1 MTKRE
6 YLEKLARGL
15 RPLPKEERRRQ
26 LDYYEEMLSDRM
38 DEGLDEADAVAA
50 MDPPE
55 TVIDRVLRE
64 YVASGRPLRRHHVG
78 LWIGLGVVLMFVLLT
93 AAVLLVNYAD
103 RQSGSTWQFPIFQQ
117 AAGDSA
123 STSASASLD
132 LPYHAEYTVP
142 AEGITELDLSWTSG
156 DVTVQPWSGDSIR
169 LEEDSEVELTE
180 DYRLLYTVEGGELKV
195 RFDGQPNRNVTWR
208 KILIVW
214 LPEALAESLAKL
226 DAATVSAEVTVL
238 DLTAAELDIE
248 TVSGGVYARGGFGE
262 LDFSTVSGDMTLE
275 TNETFRLDAETTSG
289 SAYLS
294 GTFGELDFSTVSGDM
309 TLETN
314 ETFRLDAETTSG
326 SVCLRLPD
334 TMGLTLDFAS
344 TSGEIRSQRMDHP
357 FAGKKGRLTLG
368 DGASFADVST
378 TSGCLF
384 FD

>member
-142 AEGITELDLSWTSG
+142 ADGITGLDLSWTSG
-156 DVTVQPWSGDSIR
+156 DVTVQSWSGDSIR

-208 KILIVW
+208 KVLLVW
-214 LPEALAESLAKL
+214 LPEALAQSLAKL

-289 SAYLS
+289 SACLS

-368 DGASFADVST
+368 DGASFAEIST

>member
-78 LWIGLGVVLMFVLLT
+78 LWIGLGVALMFVLLT

-132 LPYHAEYTVP
+132 LSYHAEYTVP
-142 AEGITELDLSWTSG
+142 ADGVTGLDLSWTSG
-156 DVTVQPWSGDSIR
+156 DVTVQSWSGDSIR

-208 KILIVW
+208 KVLLVW
-214 LPEALAESLAKL
+214 LPEALAQSLAKL

-289 SAYLS
+289 S
-294 GTFGELDFSTVSGDM
+294 
-309 TLETN
+309 
-314 ETFRLDAETTSG
+314 
-326 SVCLRLPD
+326 VCLRLPD

-344 TSGEIRSQRMDHP
+344 TSGEIRSQKMDHP

-368 DGASFADVST
+368 DGASFAEIST

>member
-38 DEGLDEADAVAA
+38 DEGLNEADAVAA

-64 YVASGRPLRRHHVG
+64 YVASGRSLRRHHVG

-103 RQSGSTWQFPIFQQ
+103 RQSGSTWQFPIFQENTGGVGNVSGGNS
-117 AAGDSA
+117 AA

-142 AEGITELDLSWTSG
+142 ADGVTELDLSWTSG

-195 RFDGQPNRNVTWR
+195 RFDGQPNRDVTWR

-214 LPEALAESLAKL
+214 LPEALAQSLAKL

-248 TVSGGVYARGGFGE
+248 TVSGGVYARGSFPQA
-262 LDFSTVSGDMTLE
+262 DVS
-275 TNETFRLDAETTSG
+275 TTSG
-289 SAYLS
+289 SACLS

-326 SVCLRLPD
+326 SVCLRLSED
-334 TMGLTLDFAS
+334 MGLSLDFDS
-344 TSGEIRSQRMDHP
+344 VSGEIRSEKDHP
-357 FAGKKGRLTLG
+357 FTGKKGHLTLG
-368 DGASFADVST
+368 DGASAADVST

-384 FD
+384 FE

>member
-78 LWIGLGVVLMFVLLT
+78 LWIGLGVALMFVLLT

-142 AEGITELDLSWTSG
+142 ADGITGLDLSWTSG

-180 DYRLLYTVEGGELKV
+180 DYRLLYTVEGGELKL

-344 TSGEIRSQRMDHP
+344 TSGEIRSQKMDHP

-368 DGASFADVST
+368 DGASFAEIST

>member
-123 STSASASLD
+123 STSASASGDTLYPCMAREAAISAISGGKAVCAT
-132 LPYHAEYTVP
+132 LTPMPT
-142 AEGITELDLSWTSG
+142 TSHSA
-156 DVTVQPWSGDSIR
+156 PPSGR
-169 LEEDSEVELTE
+169 REDS
-180 DYRLLYTVEGGELKV
+180 V
-195 RFDGQPNRNVTWR
+195 RMP
-208 KILIVW
+208 
-214 LPEALAESLAKL
+214 
-226 DAATVSAEVTVL
+226 
-238 DLTAAELDIE
+238 
-248 TVSGGVYARGGFGE
+248 
-262 LDFSTVSGDMTLE
+262 
-275 TNETFRLDAETTSG
+275 
-289 SAYLS
+289 
-294 GTFGELDFSTVSGDM
+294 
-309 TLETN
+309 
-314 ETFRLDAETTSG
+314 
-326 SVCLRLPD
+326 
-334 TMGLTLDFAS
+334 
-344 TSGEIRSQRMDHP
+344 H
-357 FAGKKGRLTLG
+357 
-368 DGASFADVST
+368 SFFPSST
-378 TSGCLF
+378 TSLHHLMPHTAPQTCWMARHTATAASGVTVSSCPAGQPRHRTDRYSPPSGDRNERPRRPF
-384 FD
+384 PAV

>member
-38 DEGLDEADAVAA
+38 DEGLNEADAVAA

-64 YVASGRPLRRHHVG
+64 YVASGRSLRRHHVG

-142 AEGITELDLSWTSG
+142 ADGITGLDLSWTSG

-289 SAYLS
+289 S
-294 GTFGELDFSTVSGDM
+294 
-309 TLETN
+309 
-314 ETFRLDAETTSG
+314 
-326 SVCLRLPD
+326 VCLRLPED
-334 TMGLTLDFAS
+334 MGLSLDFDS
-344 TSGEIRSQRMDHP
+344 VSGEIRSEKDHP
-357 FAGKKGRLTLG
+357 FTGKKGHLTLG
-368 DGASFADVST
+368 DGASAADVST

-384 FD
+384 FE

>member
-208 KILIVW
+208 KVLLVW
-214 LPEALAESLAKL
+214 LPEALAQSLAKL

-368 DGASFADVST
+368 DGASFAEIST

>member
-64 YVASGRPLRRHHVG
+64 YVASGRPLQRHHVG

-117 AAGDSA
+117 DAGDSA
-123 STSASASLD
+123 STSTSASLD
-132 LPYHAEYTVP
+132 LSYHAEYTVP
-142 AEGITELDLSWTSG
+142 ADGVTGLDLSWTSG

-195 RFDGQPNRNVTWR
+195 RFDGQPNRDVTWR
-208 KILIVW
+208 KVLLVW
-214 LPEALAESLAKL
+214 LPEALAQSLAKL

-248 TVSGGVYARGGFGE
+248 TVSGGVYARGG
-262 LDFSTVSGDMTLE
+262 
-275 TNETFRLDAETTSG
+275 
-289 SAYLS
+289 
-294 GTFGELDFSTVSGDM
+294 FGELDFSTVSGDM

-368 DGASFADVST
+368 DGASFAEIST

>member
-38 DEGLDEADAVAA
+38 DEGLNEADAVAA

-64 YVASGRPLRRHHVG
+64 YVASGRSLRRHHVG

-103 RQSGSTWQFPIFQQ
+103 RQSGSTWQFPIFQENTGGVGNVSGGNS
-117 AAGDSA
+117 AA

-142 AEGITELDLSWTSG
+142 ADGVTELDLSWTSG

-195 RFDGQPNRNVTWR
+195 RFDGQPNRDVTWR

-214 LPEALAESLAKL
+214 LPEALAQSLAKL

-248 TVSGGVYARGGFGE
+248 TVSGGVYARGSFPQA
-262 LDFSTVSGDMTLE
+262 DVS
-275 TNETFRLDAETTSG
+275 TTSG
-289 SAYLS
+289 SACLS

-368 DGASFADVST
+368 DGASFAEIST

>member
-156 DVTVQPWSGDSIR
+156 DVTVQSWSGDSIR

-208 KILIVW
+208 KVLLVW
-214 LPEALAESLAKL
+214 LPEALAQSLAKL

-248 TVSGGVYARGGFGE
+248 TVSGGVYARGGFPQA
-262 LDFSTVSGDMTLE
+262 DVS
-275 TNETFRLDAETTSG
+275 TTSG

-344 TSGEIRSQRMDHP
+344 TSGEIRSQKMDHP

-368 DGASFADVST
+368 DGASFADITT

>member
-78 LWIGLGVVLMFVLLT
+78 LWIGLGVALMFVLLT

-142 AEGITELDLSWTSG
+142 ADGVTGLDLSWTSG
-156 DVTVQPWSGDSIR
+156 DVTVQSWSGDSIR

-208 KILIVW
+208 KVLLVW
-214 LPEALAESLAKL
+214 LPEALAQSLAKL

-248 TVSGGVYARGGFGE
+248 TVSGGVYARGG
-262 LDFSTVSGDMTLE
+262 
-275 TNETFRLDAETTSG
+275 
-289 SAYLS
+289 
-294 GTFGELDFSTVSGDM
+294 FGELDFSTVSGDM

-368 DGASFADVST
+368 DGASFAEIST

>member
-103 RQSGSTWQFPIFQQ
+103 RQSGSTWQFPTFQQ

-208 KILIVW
+208 KVLLVW
-214 LPEALAESLAKL
+214 LPEALAQSLAKL

-368 DGASFADVST
+368 DGASFAEIST

>member
-26 LDYYEEMLSDRM
+26 LDYYEEMLSDRL

-55 TVIDRVLRE
+55 TVIDRVLRD
-64 YVASGRPLRRHHVG
+64 YTASGRPLRRHHVG
-78 LWIGLGVVLMFVLLT
+78 LWIGLGAALMVGLLT
-93 AAVLLVNYAD
+93 AAVLLVGRMD
-103 RQSGSTWQFPIFQQ
+103 RESGSTWQFPIFQQ

-132 LPYHAEYTVP
+132 LSYHAEYTVP
-142 AEGITELDLSWTSG
+142 ADGVTGLDLSWTSG
-156 DVTVQPWSGDSIR
+156 DVTVQSWSGDSIR

-214 LPEALAESLAKL
+214 LPEALAQSLAKL
-226 DAATVSAEVTVL
+226 DAATVSAHVTVL

-248 TVSGGVYARGGFGE
+248 TVSGGVYARGG
-262 LDFSTVSGDMTLE
+262 
-275 TNETFRLDAETTSG
+275 
-289 SAYLS
+289 
-294 GTFGELDFSTVSGDM
+294 FGELDFSTVSGDM

-357 FAGKKGRLTLG
+357 FAGGKGHLVLG
-368 DGASFADVST
+368 DGASAADVST

>member
-78 LWIGLGVVLMFVLLT
+78 LWIGLGVALMFVLLT

-142 AEGITELDLSWTSG
+142 ADGITGLDLSWTSG

-289 SAYLS
+289 S
-294 GTFGELDFSTVSGDM
+294 
-309 TLETN
+309 
-314 ETFRLDAETTSG
+314 
-326 SVCLRLPD
+326 VCLRLPD

-368 DGASFADVST
+368 DGASFAEIST

>member
-142 AEGITELDLSWTSG
+142 ADGITGLDLSWTSG
-156 DVTVQPWSGDSIR
+156 DVTVQSWSGDSIR

-208 KILIVW
+208 KVLLVW
-214 LPEALAESLAKL
+214 LPEALAQSLAKL

-248 TVSGGVYARGGFGE
+248 TVSGGVYARGG
-262 LDFSTVSGDMTLE
+262 
-275 TNETFRLDAETTSG
+275 
-289 SAYLS
+289 
-294 GTFGELDFSTVSGDM
+294 FGELDFSTVSGDM

-368 DGASFADVST
+368 DGASFAEIST

>member
-26 LDYYEEMLSDRM
+26 LDYYEEMLSDRL

-117 AAGDSA
+117 DAGDSA

-132 LPYHAEYTVP
+132 LSYHAEYTVP
-142 AEGITELDLSWTSG
+142 ADGVTGLDLSWTSG
-156 DVTVQPWSGDSIR
+156 DVTVQSWSGDSIR

-289 SAYLS
+289 S
-294 GTFGELDFSTVSGDM
+294 
-309 TLETN
+309 
-314 ETFRLDAETTSG
+314 
-326 SVCLRLPD
+326 VCLRLPED
-334 TMGLTLDFAS
+334 MGLTLDFAS
-344 TSGEIRSQRMDHP
+344 TSGDIRARDQDHP

-368 DGASFADVST
+368 DGASFADITT

>member
-26 LDYYEEMLSDRM
+26 LDYYEEMLSDRL

-55 TVIDRVLRE
+55 TVIDRVLRD
-64 YVASGRPLRRHHVG
+64 YTASGRPLRRHHVG
-78 LWIGLGVVLMFVLLT
+78 LWIGLGAALMVGLLT
-93 AAVLLVNYAD
+93 AAVLLVGRMD
-103 RQSGSTWQFPIFQQ
+103 RESGSTWQFPIFQQ

-132 LPYHAEYTVP
+132 RSYHAEYTVP
-142 AEGITELDLSWTSG
+142 ADGVTGLDLSWTSG
-156 DVTVQPWSGDSIR
+156 DVTVQPWNGDSIL

-180 DYRLLYTVEGGELKV
+180 DYRLLYTVEDGELKL
-195 RFDGQPNRNVTWR
+195 RFDGQPSRDVTWR
-208 KILIVW
+208 KVLTVR
-214 LPEALAESLAKL
+214 LPEALAQSLAEL
-226 DAATVSAEVTVL
+226 DFSTVSAHVTVL

-248 TVSGGVYARGGFGE
+248 TVSGGVYARGGFPQT
-262 LDFSTVSGDMTLE
+262 DVS
-275 TNETFRLDAETTSG
+275 TTSG

-309 TLETN
+309 TLETD

-326 SVCLRLPD
+326 SVCLRLPED
-334 TMGLTLDFAS
+334 MGLTLDFAS
-344 TSGEIRSQRMDHP
+344 TSGDIRAKGQDHP
-357 FAGKKGRLTLG
+357 FAGKKGHLTLG
-368 DGASFADVST
+368 DGASFADITT

>member
-78 LWIGLGVVLMFVLLT
+78 LWIGLGVALMFVLLT

-142 AEGITELDLSWTSG
+142 ADGITGLDLSWTSG

-208 KILIVW
+208 KVLLVW
-214 LPEALAESLAKL
+214 LPEALAQSLAKL

-248 TVSGGVYARGGFGE
+248 TVSGGVYARGG
-262 LDFSTVSGDMTLE
+262 
-275 TNETFRLDAETTSG
+275 
-289 SAYLS
+289 
-294 GTFGELDFSTVSGDM
+294 FGELDFSTVSGDM

-368 DGASFADVST
+368 DGASFAEIST

>member
-289 SAYLS
+289 S
-294 GTFGELDFSTVSGDM
+294 
-309 TLETN
+309 
-314 ETFRLDAETTSG
+314 
-326 SVCLRLPD
+326 VCLRLPD

-344 TSGEIRSQRMDHP
+344 TSGEIRSQKMDHP

-368 DGASFADVST
+368 DGASFAEIST

>member
-142 AEGITELDLSWTSG
+142 ADGITGLDLSWTSG

-208 KILIVW
+208 KVLLVW
-214 LPEALAESLAKL
+214 LPEALAQSLAKL

-357 FAGKKGRLTLG
+357 FAGGKGHLVLG
-368 DGASFADVST
+368 DGASAADVST

>member
-78 LWIGLGVVLMFVLLT
+78 LWIGLGVALMFVLLT

-208 KILIVW
+208 KVLLVW
-214 LPEALAESLAKL
+214 LPEALAQSLAKL

-289 SAYLS
+289 S
-294 GTFGELDFSTVSGDM
+294 
-309 TLETN
+309 
-314 ETFRLDAETTSG
+314 
-326 SVCLRLPD
+326 VCLRLPED
-334 TMGLTLDFAS
+334 MGLTLDFDS
-344 TSGEIRSQRMDHP
+344 VSGEIRSQRMDHP
-357 FAGKKGRLTLG
+357 FAGGKGHLVLG
-368 DGASFADVST
+368 DGASAADVST

>member
-26 LDYYEEMLSDRM
+26 LDYYEEMLSDRV

-55 TVIDRVLRE
+55 TVIDRVLRD
-64 YVASGRPLRRHHVG
+64 YTASGRPLRRHHVG
-78 LWIGLGVVLMFVLLT
+78 LWIGLGAALMVALLT
-93 AAVLLVNYAD
+93 AAVLLVGRMD
-103 RQSGSTWQFPIFQQ
+103 RASGSSWQFPIFQQ
-117 AAGDSA
+117 TAGDSA

-142 AEGITELDLSWTSG
+142 ADGVTGLDLSWTSG
-156 DVTVQPWSGDSIR
+156 DVTVQPWNGDSIL

-180 DYRLLYTVEGGELKV
+180 DYRLLYTVEDGELKV
-195 RFDGQPNRNVTWR
+195 RFDGQPSRNVTWR
-208 KILIVW
+208 KVLIVW
-214 LPEALAESLAKL
+214 LPETLAQSLAEL
-226 DAATVSAEVTVL
+226 DAESVSAEVTVL

-248 TVSGGVYARGGFGE
+248 TVSGGVYARGSFPQA
-262 LDFSTVSGDMTLE
+262 DVS
-275 TNETFRLDAETTSG
+275 TTSG
-289 SAYLS
+289 CASLS

-314 ETFRLDAETTSG
+314 KTFRLDAETTSG
-326 SVCLRLPD
+326 SVCLRLPED
-334 TMGLTLDFAS
+334 MGLTLDFDS
-344 TSGEIRSQRMDHP
+344 TSGEIRSEKDHP
-357 FAGKKGRLTLG
+357 FAGKKGHLTLG
-368 DGASFADVST
+368 DGTSSAEIST
-378 TSGCLF
+378 TSGCLY

>member
-38 DEGLDEADAVAA
+38 DEGLNEADAVAA

-64 YVASGRPLRRHHVG
+64 YVASGRSLRRHHVG

-368 DGASFADVST
+368 DGASFAEIST

>member
-142 AEGITELDLSWTSG
+142 ADGITGLDLSWTSG

-195 RFDGQPNRNVTWR
+195 RFDGQPNRDVTWR
-208 KILIVW
+208 KVLLVW
-214 LPEALAESLAKL
+214 LPEALAQSLAKL
-226 DAATVSAEVTVL
+226 DAATVSAHVTVL

-248 TVSGGVYARGGFGE
+248 TVSGGVYARGG
-262 LDFSTVSGDMTLE
+262 
-275 TNETFRLDAETTSG
+275 
-289 SAYLS
+289 
-294 GTFGELDFSTVSGDM
+294 FGELDFSTVSGDM

-368 DGASFADVST
+368 DGASFAEIST

>member
-117 AAGDSA
+117 DAGDSA

-132 LPYHAEYTVP
+132 LSYHAEYTVP
-142 AEGITELDLSWTSG
+142 ADGVTGLDLSWTSG

-195 RFDGQPNRNVTWR
+195 RFDGQPNRDVTWR

-289 SAYLS
+289 S
-294 GTFGELDFSTVSGDM
+294 
-309 TLETN
+309 
-314 ETFRLDAETTSG
+314 
-326 SVCLRLPD
+326 VCLRLPD

-368 DGASFADVST
+368 DGVSFAEIST

>member
-38 DEGLDEADAVAA
+38 DEGLNEADAVAA

-64 YVASGRPLRRHHVG
+64 YVASGRSLRRHHVG

-142 AEGITELDLSWTSG
+142 ADGVTGLDLSWTSG

-289 SAYLS
+289 S
-294 GTFGELDFSTVSGDM
+294 
-309 TLETN
+309 
-314 ETFRLDAETTSG
+314 
-326 SVCLRLPD
+326 VCLRLPED
-334 TMGLTLDFAS
+334 MGLTLDFAS
-344 TSGEIRSQRMDHP
+344 TSGDIRAKDQDHP

-368 DGASFADVST
+368 DGASFADITT

>member
-26 LDYYEEMLSDRM
+26 LDYYEEMLSDRL

-55 TVIDRVLRE
+55 TVIDRVLRD
-64 YVASGRPLRRHHVG
+64 YTASGRPLRRHHVG
-78 LWIGLGVVLMFVLLT
+78 LWIGLGVVLMFALLT

-103 RQSGSTWQFPIFQQ
+103 RQSGSTWQFPIFQENTGGVGNVSGGNS
-117 AAGDSA
+117 AA

-142 AEGITELDLSWTSG
+142 ADGITELDLSWTSG

-180 DYRLLYTVEGGELKV
+180 DCRLLYTVEDGELKL
-195 RFDGQPNRNVTWR
+195 RFDGQPSRDVTWR
-208 KILIVW
+208 KVLTVR
-214 LPEALAESLAKL
+214 LPEALAQSLAEL
-226 DAATVSAEVTVL
+226 DAATVSAHVTVL

-248 TVSGGVYARGGFGE
+248 TVSGGVYARGGFPQT
-262 LDFSTVSGDMTLE
+262 DVS
-275 TNETFRLDAETTSG
+275 TTSG

-326 SVCLRLPD
+326 SVCLRLPED
-334 TMGLTLDFAS
+334 MGLTLDFAS
-344 TSGEIRSQRMDHP
+344 TSGDIRAKDQDHP

-368 DGASFADVST
+368 DGASFADITT

>member
-78 LWIGLGVVLMFVLLT
+78 LWIGLGVALMFVLLT

-226 DAATVSAEVTVL
+226 DAATVSAHVTVL

-289 SAYLS
+289 S
-294 GTFGELDFSTVSGDM
+294 
-309 TLETN
+309 
-314 ETFRLDAETTSG
+314 
-326 SVCLRLPD
+326 VCLRLPD

-344 TSGEIRSQRMDHP
+344 TSGDIRAKDQDHP

-368 DGASFADVST
+368 DGASFAEIST

>member
-26 LDYYEEMLSDRM
+26 LDYYEEMLSDRL

-55 TVIDRVLRE
+55 TVIDRVLRD
-64 YVASGRPLRRHHVG
+64 YTASGRPLRRHSAAF
-78 LWIGLGVVLMFVLLT
+78 WIVLGVALMVGLLT
-93 AAVLLVNYAD
+93 AAVLLVGRMD
-103 RQSGSTWQFPIFQQ
+103 RESGSTWQFPIFQENTGG
-117 AAGDSA
+117 AGNVSGGNSAA
-123 STSASASLD
+123 STSASADLD

-142 AEGITELDLSWTSG
+142 ADGVTGLDLSWTRG
-156 DVTVQPWSGDSIR
+156 DVTVQPWNGDSIL

-180 DYRLLYTVEGGELKV
+180 DYRLLYTVEDGELKL
-195 RFDGQPNRNVTWR
+195 RFDGQPSRDVTWR
-208 KILIVW
+208 KVLTVW
-214 LPEALAESLAKL
+214 LPEALAQSLAEL
-226 DAATVSAEVTVL
+226 DAATVSAHVTVL

-248 TVSGGVYARGGFGE
+248 TVSGGVYARGGFPQT
-262 LDFSTVSGDMTLE
+262 DVS
-275 TNETFRLDAETTSG
+275 TTSG

-326 SVCLRLPD
+326 SVCLRLPED
-334 TMGLTLDFAS
+334 MGLTLDFAS
-344 TSGEIRSQRMDHP
+344 TSGDIRARDQDHP

-368 DGASFADVST
+368 DGASFADITT

>member
-226 DAATVSAEVTVL
+226 DAATVSAHVTVL

-248 TVSGGVYARGGFGE
+248 TVSGGVYARGG
-262 LDFSTVSGDMTLE
+262 
-275 TNETFRLDAETTSG
+275 
-289 SAYLS
+289 
-294 GTFGELDFSTVSGDM
+294 FGELDFSTVSGDM

-368 DGASFADVST
+368 DGASFAEIST

>member
-78 LWIGLGVVLMFVLLT
+78 LWIGLGVVLMFALLT
-93 AAVLLVNYAD
+93 AAVLLVNYTD
-103 RQSGSTWQFPIFQQ
+103 HQSGSTWQFPIFQENTGGAGHVSGGSP
-117 AAGDSA
+117 AASA
-123 STSASASLD
+123 ASGSASAD
-132 LPYHAEYTVP
+132 LNLPCHAEYTVP
-142 AEGITELDLSWTSG
+142 ADGVTELDLSWTSG
-156 DVTVQPWSGDSIR
+156 DVTVQPWNGDSIR

-195 RFDGQPNRNVTWR
+195 RFDGQPNRDVTWR
-208 KILIVW
+208 KVLTVW

-226 DAATVSAEVTVL
+226 DAETVSAEVNVL
-238 DLTAAELDIE
+238 DLTAAELDIG
-248 TVSGGVYARGGFGE
+248 TVSGGVYARGSFPQT
-262 LDFSTVSGDMTLE
+262 DVS
-275 TNETFRLDAETTSG
+275 TTSG
-289 SAYLS
+289 SVYLS

-314 ETFRLDAETTSG
+314 ETFRLDAGTTSG

-334 TMGLTLDFAS
+334 TMGLTLDFDS
-344 TSGEIRSQRMDHP
+344 VSGEIRSQKMDHP
-357 FAGKKGRLTLG
+357 FAGKEGHLTLG
-368 DGASFADVST
+368 DGASFAEIST
-378 TSGCLF
+378 TSGCLY

>member
-142 AEGITELDLSWTSG
+142 ADGITGLDLSWTSG
-156 DVTVQPWSGDSIR
+156 DVTVQSWSGDSIR

-208 KILIVW
+208 KVLLVW
-214 LPEALAESLAKL
+214 LPEALAQSLAKL

-289 SAYLS
+289 S
-294 GTFGELDFSTVSGDM
+294 
-309 TLETN
+309 
-314 ETFRLDAETTSG
+314 
-326 SVCLRLPD
+326 VCLRLPED
-334 TMGLTLDFAS
+334 MGLTLDFDS
-344 TSGEIRSQRMDHP
+344 VSGEIRSQRMDHP

-368 DGASFADVST
+368 DGASAADVST

>member
-38 DEGLDEADAVAA
+38 DEGLNEADAVAA

-64 YVASGRPLRRHHVG
+64 YVASGRPLRRHYVG

-289 SAYLS
+289 SVCLS

-309 TLETN
+309 TLETDAV
-314 ETFRLDAETTSG
+314 FRLDAETTSG
-326 SVCLRLPD
+326 SVCLRLPED
-334 TMGLTLDFAS
+334 MGLTLDFAS
-344 TSGEIRSQRMDHP
+344 TSGEIRSQKMDHP

-368 DGASFADVST
+368 DGASFAEIST

>member
-26 LDYYEEMLSDRM
+26 LDYYEEMLSDRL

-117 AAGDSA
+117 DAGDSA

-156 DVTVQPWSGDSIR
+156 DVTVQSWSGDSIR

-289 SAYLS
+289 S
-294 GTFGELDFSTVSGDM
+294 
-309 TLETN
+309 
-314 ETFRLDAETTSG
+314 
-326 SVCLRLPD
+326 VCLRLPED
-334 TMGLTLDFAS
+334 MGLTLDFDS
-344 TSGEIRSQRMDHP
+344 VSGEIRSQRMDHP
-357 FAGKKGRLTLG
+357 FAGGKGHLVLG
-368 DGASFADVST
+368 DGASAADVST

>member
-208 KILIVW
+208 KVLLVW
-214 LPEALAESLAKL
+214 LPEALAQSLAKL

-289 SAYLS
+289 S
-294 GTFGELDFSTVSGDM
+294 
-309 TLETN
+309 
-314 ETFRLDAETTSG
+314 
-326 SVCLRLPD
+326 VCLRLPED
-334 TMGLTLDFAS
+334 MGLTLDFAS
-344 TSGEIRSQRMDHP
+344 TSGDIRAKDQDHP
-357 FAGKKGRLTLG
+357 FAGKKGCLTLG
-368 DGASFADVST
+368 DGASFAEIST

>member
-156 DVTVQPWSGDSIR
+156 DVTVQSWSGDSIR

-180 DYRLLYTVEGGELKV
+180 DYRLLYTVEGGELKI

-208 KILIVW
+208 KVLTVR
-214 LPEALAESLAKL
+214 LPEALAQSLAEL
-226 DAATVSAEVTVL
+226 DAATVSAHVTVL

-248 TVSGGVYARGGFGE
+248 TVSGGVYARGGFPQT
-262 LDFSTVSGDMTLE
+262 DVS
-275 TNETFRLDAETTSG
+275 TTSG

-294 GTFGELDFSTVSGDM
+294 GAFGELDFSTVSGDM

-344 TSGEIRSQRMDHP
+344 TSGEIRSQKMDHP

-368 DGASFADVST
+368 DGASFAEIST